1 MSNQSTLEDFLE
13 LAKNSKH
20 VAVYQ
25 EILADDVTPISV
37 FTALKDH
44 MTSPTLLES
53 GEKRSDTGRYSF
65 LGFDPFAEFIAK
77 NNQTILRVGNTDIN
91 LSESPLTALRQTL
104 QKYHCVNVP
113 HHLGFI
119 GGAVGFI
126 SYDAIRFFEDIPN
139 RHEDTQNIP
148 DLFFSF
154 YRNCV
159 IFDHQTEK
167 LTIVRAVE
175 VAGDKTQLYQDAINQ
190 ILILINQIKQPK
202 QNVEE
207 TINNAD
213 QDNKDLEVK
222 IDITD
227 EEYRKIVD
235 KAKQYIIKGDAFQIV
250 ASRCFKQKVTVTP
263 FEIYRALRRTSAAPY
278 MFYLDRGDYVIVG
291 ASPEKLISVQN
302 KIVSTHPIAGT
313 RPRQNPDQDE
323 MIAAELMAAEKD
335 RAEHIM
341 LVDLGRND
349 IGKVCK
355 PGTVKVTEFAQAK
368 KFSHVFHL
376 VSVVEGELA
385 EQYDALDALRAA
397 LPAGTLSGAPKIR
410 AMEIIDELET
420 SRRGLYGGAICAID
434 NAGNLDSCIAIRMAV
449 LRDGVATIRAGG
461 GIVYDSDPQAEADE
475 TKHKAKTVLAAIA
488 FAERRS
494 V

>member
-1 MSNQSTLEDFLE
+1 MPNQSTLEQFIE
-13 LAKNSKH
+13 AAKSAKH

-25 EILADDVTPISV
+25 EILADDITPISV
-37 FTALKDH
+37 FTALQEY

-77 NNQTILRVGNTDIN
+77 NKQTILRTNQTETV
-91 LSESPLTALRQTL
+91 LTETPIAALRHIL
-104 QKYHCVNVP
+104 QQYHCANVP
-113 HHLGFI
+113 DNLGFI

-126 SYDAIRFFEDIPN
+126 SYDAIRLFEEIPN
-139 RHEDTQNIP
+139 RHADIQNIP
-148 DLFFSF
+148 ELFFNF
-154 YRNCV
+154 YRNCI

-167 LTIVRAVE
+167 LTVVRAVE
-175 VAGDKTQLYQDAINQ
+175 ISNDLNKIYQDAISEIQKIIHIIRN
-190 ILILINQIKQPK
+190 PK
-202 QNVEE
+202 QTTTDDVAV
-207 TINNAD
+207 NN
-213 QDNKDLEVK
+213 DNKNLEVEM
-222 IDITD
+222 DISD
-227 EEYRKIVD
+227 EDYCKIVN
-235 KAKQYIIKGDAFQIV
+235 KAKEYIIKGDAFQIV
-250 ASRCFKQKVTVTP
+250 ASRCFKQKITVTP
-263 FEIYRALRRTSAAPY
+263 FAIYRALRRTSPAPY

-302 KIVSTHPIAGT
+302 RIVTTHPIAGT
-313 RPRQNPDQDE
+313 RPRQNPEADE
-323 MIAAELMAAEKD
+323 MIAAELMSAEKD

-349 IGKVCK
+349 IGKVSK

-385 EQYDALDALRAA
+385 DQYDALDALSAA

-410 AMEIIDELET
+410 AMEIIDELEI
-420 SRRGLYGGAICAID
+420 SRRGLYGGAICSID
-434 NAGNLDSCIAIRMAV
+434 NAGNLDSCIAIRMAI
-449 LRDGVATIRAGG
+449 LRDGVATIRTGG

-475 TKHKAKTVLAAIA
+475 TKHKAKSVLAAIA
-488 FAERRS
+488 FAEGRS
-494 V
+494 L

>member
-1 MSNQSTLEDFLE
+1 MSNQSTLQEFLE

-20 VAVYQ
+20 IAVYQ
-25 EILADDVTPISV
+25 EILADDITPISV
-37 FTALKDH
+37 FTALKDY
-44 MTSPTLLES
+44 MVSPTLLES

-65 LGFDPFAEFIAK
+65 LGFNPFAEFIAK
-77 NNQTILRVGNTDIN
+77 NKKTILRVGNKDIN
-91 LSESPLTALRQTL
+91 LSDSPLNALRQTL
-104 QKYHCVNVP
+104 QKYQCVNMP

-126 SYDAIRFFEDIPN
+126 SYDAIRFFEEIPN
-139 RHEDTQNIP
+139 RHEDIQNIP

-154 YRNCV
+154 YSNCV
-159 IFDHQTEK
+159 IFDHQFEK

-175 VAGDKTQLYQDAINQ
+175 IDGDLPSLFHDALNQ
-190 ILILINQIKQPK
+190 IQKLINQIKQPK
-202 QNVEE
+202 QNSEE
-207 TINNAD
+207 TVSATQN
-213 QDNKDLEVK
+213 NKDFDVQ

-227 EEYRKIVD
+227 EEYRNIVE

-250 ASRCFKQKVTVTP
+250 ASRCFKQEVTVAP
-263 FEIYRALRRTSAAPY
+263 FEIYRALRRTSPAPY
-278 MFYLDRGDYVIVG
+278 MFYLDRGDYVIIG

-302 KIVSTHPIAGT
+302 KKVTTHPIAGT

-385 EQYDALDALRAA
+385 EQYDALDALSAA

-420 SRRGLYGGAICAID
+420 SRRGLYGGAICSID

-449 LRDGVATIRAGG
+449 LRDGIATIRAGG

-475 TKHKAKTVLAAIA
+475 TRHKAKTVLDAIA

-494 V
+494 L

>member
-1 MSNQSTLEDFLE
+1 MSNQSTLEQFIE
-13 LAKNSKH
+13 SAKGAKH
-20 VAVYQ
+20 VAIYQ
-25 EILADDVTPISV
+25 EILADDLTPISV
-37 FTALKDH
+37 FTALKDN
-44 MTSPTLLES
+44 MASPTLLES

-77 NNQTILRVGNTDIN
+77 NKQTILRTDKADI
-91 LSESPLTALRQTL
+91 PLTDAPLAALRKILQT
-104 QKYHCVNVP
+104 YHCNNVP
-113 HHLGFI
+113 HNRGFI

-126 SYDAIRFFEDIPN
+126 SYDAIRLFEDIPD
-139 RHEDTQNIP
+139 RQDDILKMP
-148 DLFFSF
+148 DLLFSF
-154 YRNCV
+154 YRNCI
-159 IFDHQTEK
+159 IFDHQTDK
-167 LTIVRAVE
+167 LTLVRAVE
-175 VAGDKTQLYQDAINQ
+175 IVGDLTQLYQEGMNQ
-190 ILILINQIKQPK
+190 IQLLINHIKQPK
-202 QNVEE
+202 RQAEE
-207 TINNAD
+207 VVIEANDKTA
-213 QDNKDLEVK
+213 LEVK
-222 IDITD
+222 TDIDD
-227 EEYRKIVD
+227 EQYRKIVE

-250 ASRCFKQKVTVTP
+250 ASRCFKQKITVTP
-263 FEIYRALRRTSAAPY
+263 FQIYRALRRSSPAPY

-302 KIVSTHPIAGT
+302 KIVVTHPIAGT
-313 RPRQNPDQDE
+313 RPRTTPEQDE
-323 MIAAELMAAEKD
+323 IIAAELASSEKD

-376 VSVVEGELA
+376 VSAVEGELA
-385 EQYDALDALRAA
+385 EQYDSLDALGAA

-449 LRDGVATIRAGG
+449 LRDGVATIRTGG

-475 TKHKAKTVLAAIA
+475 TRHKAKSVLTAIEL
-488 FAERRS
+488 AERRS
-494 V
+494 A